1 MLVSRGQLVNILKEN
16 VCEVKFNRRVP
27 VQGQPPTRR
36 MLCTNNFALLNSENG
51 RLTLNYRPTAR
62 LPNYDP
68 TIKDL
73 IITWDIFMQNY
84 RQINCTNGVELVRT
98 IPAIPGNVRTAPK
111 EDNTPN
117 IKTIFAR
124 RATFETRPALL

>member
-68 TIKDL
+68 SIKDL

-84 RQINCTNGVELVRT
+84 RQINCTNGVELVRS
-98 IPAIPGNVRTAPK
+98 IPANDEFWEYFVANLQTLTTEQKINFQ
-111 EDNTPN
+111 NT
-117 IKTIFAR
+117 
-124 RATFETRPALL
+124 